1 MKRTALLLIF
11 SGTVMLVVFCLTN
24 SLYSQQDQPVKVGV
38 VDLKLV
44 SENFEKWKKL
54 ATQLDSETEKSN
66 EKLAAM
72 GKEIEK
78 LQEME
83 KEFKPG
89 SDKHKETQ
97 IALSTKDIEM
107 KSFLH
112 TEQNRL
118 KEMAE
123 RLGGELLNNIED
135 VIKTYG
141 RKEGYTLIIKKEEMP
156 VQNQDWMQLRNYVS
170 RKSVMYYSA
179 DIDLTNKIVKILNE
193 NYK

>member
-1 MKRTALLLIF
+1 MLL
-11 SGTVMLVVFCLTN
+11 VFCLTS
-24 SLYSQQDQPVKVGV
+24 SLYSQQQSVKVGV

-44 SENFEKWKKL
+44 SENFDKWKRL
-54 ATQLDSETEKSN
+54 AGQLDTETEKSN
-66 EKLAAM
+66 KKLADM
-72 GKEIEK
+72 GKDIEK

-83 KEFKPG
+83 KQFKPG
-89 SDKHKETQ
+89 SDKHKEIQ

-123 RLGGELLNNIED
+123 KLGGELLNNIEA
-135 VIKTYG
+135 VIKQYG

-170 RKSVMYYSA
+170 RKSVMYYST
-179 DIDLTNKIVKILNE
+179 DIDLTDKIVKELNE

>member
-1 MKRTALLLIF
+1 MKRTVLLLTF
-11 SGTVMLVVFCLTN
+11 SGTVMLLVFCLTS
-24 SLYSQQDQPVKVGV
+24 SLYSQQQSVKVGV

-44 SENFEKWKKL
+44 SENFDKWKRL

-66 EKLAAM
+66 KKLADM

-83 KEFKPG
+83 KQFKPG
-89 SDKHKETQ
+89 SDKHKEIQ

-118 KEMAE
+118 KEIAE
-123 RLGGELLNNIED
+123 KLGGELLNNIEA
-135 VIKTYG
+135 VIKNYG

-170 RKSVMYYSA
+170 RKSVMYYST
-179 DIDLTNKIVKILNE
+179 DIDLTDKIVKELNE

>member
-1 MKRTALLLIF
+1 MKRTVLLLAF
-11 SGTVMLVVFCLTN
+11 SGTVMLLVFCLTS
-24 SLYSQQDQPVKVGV
+24 SLYSQQQSVKVGV
-38 VDLKLV
+38 VDLKMV
-44 SENFEKWKKL
+44 SENFDKWKRL
-54 ATQLDSETEKSN
+54 AAQLDSETEKSN
-66 EKLAAM
+66 KKLAEM

-89 SDKHKETQ
+89 SDKHKEIQ

-123 RLGGELLNNIED
+123 KLGGELLNNIEA
-135 VIKTYG
+135 VIKNYG
-141 RKEGYTLIIKKEEMP
+141 RKAGYTLIIKKEEMP

-179 DIDLTNKIVKILNE
+179 DIDLTSKIVKELNE

>member
-11 SGTVMLVVFCLTN
+11 SGTVMLLVFCLTS
-24 SLYSQQDQPVKVGV
+24 SLYSQQQSVKVGV

-44 SENFEKWKKL
+44 SENFDKWKRL
-54 ATQLDSETEKSN
+54 AGQLDSETEKSN
-66 EKLAAM
+66 QKLAEM

-83 KEFKPG
+83 KQFKPG
-89 SDKHKETQ
+89 SDKHKEIQ

-118 KEMAE
+118 KEIAE
-123 RLGGELLNNIED
+123 KLGGELLNNIEA
-135 VIKTYG
+135 VIKQYG

-179 DIDLTNKIVKILNE
+179 DIDLTNKIVKELNE

>member
-1 MKRTALLLIF
+1 MKRTVLLLAF
-11 SGTVMLVVFCLTN
+11 SGTVMLLVFCLTS
-24 SLYSQQDQPVKVGV
+24 SLYSQQQSVKVGV
-38 VDLKLV
+38 VDLKIV
-44 SENFEKWKKL
+44 SENFNKWKRL
-54 ATQLDSETEKSN
+54 AAQLDTETEKSN
-66 EKLAAM
+66 KQLAEM

-78 LQEME
+78 LQEEE
-83 KEFKPG
+83 KQFKPG
-89 SDKHKETQ
+89 SDKHKEIQ

-123 RLGGELLNNIED
+123 KLGGELLNNIEA
-135 VIKTYG
+135 VIKNYG

-179 DIDLTNKIVKILNE
+179 DIDLTNKIVSELNE

>member
-1 MKRTALLLIF
+1 MKRTILLLAF
-11 SGTVMLVVFCLTN
+11 SGTVMLLVFCLTS
-24 SLYSQQDQPVKVGV
+24 SLYSQQQSVKVGV

-44 SENFEKWKKL
+44 SENFNKWKRL
-54 ATQLDSETEKSN
+54 AGQLDTETEKSN
-66 EKLAAM
+66 QALAEM
-72 GKEIEK
+72 GKAMEK
-78 LQEME
+78 LQEDE

-89 SDKHKETQ
+89 SKKHTEIQ
-97 IALSTKDIEM
+97 IELSRKDIEM

-123 RLGGELLNNIED
+123 KLGGELLNNIEA
-135 VIKTYG
+135 VIKQYG

-170 RKSVMYYSA
+170 RKSVMYYST
-179 DIDLTNKIVKILNE
+179 DIDLTTKIVNILNE

>member
-1 MKRTALLLIF
+1 MKRTVLLLAF
-11 SGTVMLVVFCLTN
+11 SGTVMLLVFCLTS
-24 SLYSQQDQPVKVGV
+24 SLYSQQQSVKVGV
-38 VDLKLV
+38 VDLKMV
-44 SENFEKWKKL
+44 SENFDKWKRL
-54 ATQLDSETEKSN
+54 AAQLDSETKKSN
-66 EKLAAM
+66 KKLAEM

-89 SDKHKETQ
+89 SDKHKEIQ

-118 KEMAE
+118 KEIAE
-123 RLGGELLNNIED
+123 KLGGELLNNIEA
-135 VIKTYG
+135 VIKNYG
-141 RKEGYTLIIKKEEMP
+141 RKAGYTLIIKKEEMP

-179 DIDLTNKIVKILNE
+179 DIDLTSKIVKELNE

>member
-1 MKRTALLLIF
+1 MKSTILLLIF
-11 SGTVMLVVFCLTN
+11 SGTVMLMVFCLTS
-24 SLYSQQDQPVKVGV
+24 SLYSQQQSVKVGV
-38 VDLKLV
+38 VDLKIV
-44 SENFEKWKKL
+44 SENFDKWKRL
-54 ATQLDSETEKSN
+54 AGQLDAETEKSN
-66 EKLAAM
+66 QRLAEM
-72 GKEIEK
+72 GKEIEQ
-78 LQEME
+78 LQETE
-83 KEFKPG
+83 KQFKPG
-89 SDKHKETQ
+89 SDKHKEIQ

-123 RLGGELLNNIED
+123 KLGGELLNNIEA
-135 VIKTYG
+135 VIKQYG

-179 DIDLTNKIVKILNE
+179 DIDLTDKIVKELNE